1 MRPSWR
7 AHWPPQFTTI
17 SALIGPSVVCT
28 PVTRGP
34 DGASSVSIA
43 VTRVFSKMRTPPLRA
58 PLASACV
65 MSVGFALPSPGNQ
78 TAPTRS
84 SVRMMGYLSPA
95 WLGVSGSHTTPCA
108 LAMATER
115 RRSVMRSSV
124 RATVSEPHCFQ
135 PVASPVSA
143 SSFE

>member
-7 AHWPPQFTTI
+7 AHWPPQLTTM

-34 DGASSVSIA
+34 PGPSSVSIA
-43 VTRVFSKMRTPPLRA
+43 VTRTFSKMRTPPLRA
-58 PLASACV
+58 PLARDCV
-65 MSVGFALPSPGNQ
+65 MSVGLALPSPGSH

-84 SVRMMGYLSPA
+84 SVRMIGYLSPA
-95 WLGVSGSHTTPCA
+95 CCGVSGSQTTPCP
-108 LAMATER
+108 LAMAAER
-115 RRSVMRSSV
+115 RSRVMRSSV
-124 RATVSEPHCFQ
+124 RATISEPDCFQ

-143 SSFE
+143 SSLE